1 MLCKQLATN
10 YGMEQNSATRS
21 PETFYH
27 LHYCFF
33 IMTKKE
39 AINFIQLINR
49 G

>member
-27 LHYCFF
+27 FTLLLFHHDQ
-33 IMTKKE
+33 KRS
-39 AINFIQLINR
+39 N
-49 G
+49 